1 MRKTGLII
9 LMTAAA
15 LSMSACSKTEK
26 PDSTKPSGTVA
37 ATEKETVKK
46 TEKETEK
53 STEKATEK
61 KTEAKTEEQTE
72 KETETKETL
81 SESESEAAAT
91 DENVLQLDAELS
103 ELLDKMYAIK
113 GPDFDVETDT
123 VDFDDEY
130 AVSSYTGLTMDDV
143 KKLDAA
149 IVSEPMMGSQAY
161 SLVLVRLKDKADA
174 ADIAQKMADGI
185 NPRKWVCVEADELT
199 VVSKDNIIMLFM
211 ADHELYSMDDAV
223 AAFTEVCGIF
233 RTSIFILFPSGGA
246 GVLFCRTAEIEKC
259 SAFCV

>member
-26 PDSTKPSGTVA
+26 PESTKPSGTVA

-46 TEKETEK
+46 TEKEIEK

-61 KTEAKTEEQTE
+61 KTEAQTEEQTE

-113 GPDFDVETDT
+113 DPDFDVETDT

-223 AAFTEVCGIF
+223 AAFTEVCGNPDN
-233 RTSIFILFPSGGA
+233 TYQP
-246 GVLFCRTAEIEKC
+246 K
-259 SAFCV
+259 

>member
-15 LSMSACSKTEK
+15 LSMSACSSTKKTE
-26 PDSTKPSGTVA
+26 PTKPASTA

-53 STEKATEK
+53 ATEKATEK
-61 KTEAKTEEQTE
+61 NTEAQTEEQTE

-161 SLVLVRLKDKADA
+161 SLVLVRLLH
-174 ADIAQKMADGI
+174 
-185 NPRKWVCVEADELT
+185 RKWQMEL
-199 VVSKDNIIMLFM
+199 IR
-211 ADHELYSMDDAV
+211 A
-223 AAFTEVCGIF
+223 
-233 RTSIFILFPSGGA
+233 SGY
-246 GVLFCRTAEIEKC
+246 V
-259 SAFCV
+259 

>member
-15 LSMSACSKTEK
+15 LSMSACGRTEK
-26 PDSTKPSGTVA
+26 PESTKPSGTVA
-37 ATEKETVKK
+37 NEKETVKK

-53 STEKATEK
+53 ATEK
-61 KTEAKTEEQTE
+61 KTEAQTEDQTE

-185 NPRKWVCVEADELT
+185 NPRKWVCVEACQGCCRGGTCT
-199 VVSKDNIIMLFM
+199 V
-211 ADHELYSMDDAV
+211 
-223 AAFTEVCGIF
+223 
-233 RTSIFILFPSGGA
+233 LFPFRIRICGD
-246 GVLFCRTAEIEKC
+246 VRWRRCFPCP
-259 SAFCV
+259 

>member
-15 LSMSACSKTEK
+15 LSMSACGRTEK
-26 PDSTKPSGTVA
+26 PESTKPSGTVA
-37 ATEKETVKK
+37 NEKETVKK

-53 STEKATEK
+53 ATEK
-61 KTEAKTEEQTE
+61 KTEAQTE
-72 KETETKETL
+72 DQTEKETL

-143 KKLDAA
+143 KKLDEKQF
-149 IVSEPMMGSQAY
+149 IDEY
-161 SLVLVRLKDKADA
+161 KDY
-174 ADIAQKMADGI
+174 
-185 NPRKWVCVEADELT
+185 RYTFEL
-199 VVSKDNIIMLFM
+199 
-211 ADHELYSMDDAV
+211 
-223 AAFTEVCGIF
+223 
-233 RTSIFILFPSGGA
+233 
-246 GVLFCRTAEIEKC
+246 IEK
-259 SAFCV
+259 

>member
-15 LSMSACSKTEK
+15 LSMSACGRTEK
-26 PDSTKPSGTVA
+26 PESTKPSGTVA
-37 ATEKETVKK
+37 VEKETVKK

-53 STEKATEK
+53 ATEK
-61 KTEAKTEEQTE
+61 KTEVQTEDQTE

-81 SESESEAAAT
+81 SESESDAAAT

-149 IVSEPMMGSQAY
+149 IVSEPMMARRGVFFQMVGVFHTIVFFTK
-161 SLVLVRLKDKADA
+161 LEK
-174 ADIAQKMADGI
+174 
-185 NPRKWVCVEADELT
+185 
-199 VVSKDNIIMLFM
+199 LFDP
-211 ADHELYSMDDAV
+211 ASFPDQ
-223 AAFTEVCGIF
+223 
-233 RTSIFILFPSGGA
+233 LF
-246 GVLFCRTAEIEKC
+246 
-259 SAFCV
+259 

>member
-15 LSMSACSKTEK
+15 LSMSACGRTEK
-26 PDSTKPSGTVA
+26 PESTKPSGTVA
-37 ATEKETVKK
+37 NEKETVKK

-53 STEKATEK
+53 ATEK
-61 KTEAKTEEQTE
+61 KTEAQTE
-72 KETETKETL
+72 DPKETL

-103 ELLDKMYAIK
+103 KLLDKMYAIK

-223 AAFTEVCGIF
+223 AAFTEVCGNPDNICQ
-233 RTSIFILFPSGGA
+233 P
-246 GVLFCRTAEIEKC
+246 K
-259 SAFCV
+259 

>member
-15 LSMSACSKTEK
+15 LSMSACSRTEK
-26 PDSTKPSGTVA
+26 PESTKPSGTVA
-37 ATEKETVKK
+37 NEKETVKK

-53 STEKATEK
+53 ATEK
-61 KTEAKTEEQTE
+61 KTEAQTEDQTE

-130 AVSSYTGLTMDDV
+130 AVSSYTGL
-143 KKLDAA
+143 
-149 IVSEPMMGSQAY
+149 SEPMMGSQAY

-211 ADHELYSMDDAV
+211 ADHELYSRDDAV
-223 AAFTEVCGIF
+223 AAFTEVCGNPDN
-233 RTSIFILFPSGGA
+233 TYQP
-246 GVLFCRTAEIEKC
+246 K
-259 SAFCV
+259 

>member
-15 LSMSACSKTEK
+15 LSMSACGRNEK
-26 PDSTKPSGTVA
+26 PESTKPSGTVA
-37 ATEKETVKK
+37 NEKETVKK

-53 STEKATEK
+53 ATEK
-61 KTEAKTEEQTE
+61 KTEAQTEDQTE

-91 DENVLQLDAELS
+91 DENVLQLDVELS

-161 SLVLVRLKDKADA
+161 SLVLVRLKDT
-174 ADIAQKMADGI
+174 I
-185 NPRKWVCVEADELT
+185 N
-199 VVSKDNIIMLFM
+199 I
-211 ADHELYSMDDAV
+211 LYFV
-223 AAFTEVCGIF
+223 
-233 RTSIFILFPSGGA
+233 
-246 GVLFCRTAEIEKC
+246 
-259 SAFCV
+259 

>member
-26 PDSTKPSGTVA
+26 PESTKPSGTVA

-53 STEKATEK
+53 STEK
-61 KTEAKTEEQTE
+61 KTEAQTEEQTE

-81 SESESEAAAT
+81 SESESEAAT

-211 ADHELYSMDDAV
+211 ADHELYGMDDAV
-223 AAFTEVCGIF
+223 AAFTEVCGNPDN
-233 RTSIFILFPSGGA
+233 TYQP
-246 GVLFCRTAEIEKC
+246 K
-259 SAFCV
+259 

>member
-15 LSMSACSKTEK
+15 LSMSACGRTEK
-26 PDSTKPSGTVA
+26 PEPTKSSGTVA
-37 ATEKETVKK
+37 VTEKETVKK

-53 STEKATEK
+53 STEK
-61 KTEAKTEEQTE
+61 KTEAQTEEQTE

-91 DENVLQLDAELS
+91 DENVLQLDVELS

-185 NPRKWVCVEADELT
+185 DPRKWVCVEADELT

-223 AAFTEVCGIF
+223 AAFTEVCGNPDN
-233 RTSIFILFPSGGA
+233 TCQP
-246 GVLFCRTAEIEKC
+246 K
-259 SAFCV
+259 

>member
-1 MRKTGLII
+1 M
-9 LMTAAA
+9 
-15 LSMSACSKTEK
+15 
-26 PDSTKPSGTVA
+26 
-37 ATEKETVKK
+37 
-46 TEKETEK
+46 
-53 STEKATEK
+53 
-61 KTEAKTEEQTE
+61 
-72 KETETKETL
+72 
-81 SESESEAAAT
+81 
-91 DENVLQLDAELS
+91 QLDAELS
-103 ELLDKMYAIK
+103 KLLDKMYAIK

-223 AAFTEVCGIF
+223 AAFTEVCGNPDN
-233 RTSIFILFPSGGA
+233 TYQP
-246 GVLFCRTAEIEKC
+246 K
-259 SAFCV
+259 

>member
-15 LSMSACSKTEK
+15 LSMSACGRTEK
-26 PDSTKPSGTVA
+26 PESTKPSGTVA
-37 ATEKETVKK
+37 NEKETVKK
-46 TEKETEK
+46 IDPNYGKKETE
-53 STEKATEK
+53 
-61 KTEAKTEEQTE
+61 E

-103 ELLDKMYAIK
+103 KLLDKMYAIK

-223 AAFTEVCGIF
+223 AAFTEVCGNPDN
-233 RTSIFILFPSGGA
+233 TYQP
-246 GVLFCRTAEIEKC
+246 K
-259 SAFCV
+259 

>member
-15 LSMSACSKTEK
+15 LSMSACGRNEK
-26 PDSTKPSGTVA
+26 PESTKPSGTVA
-37 ATEKETVKK
+37 NEKETVKK
-46 TEKETEK
+46 TEKETD
-53 STEKATEK
+53 KATEK
-61 KTEAKTEEQTE
+61 KTEAQTEDQTE

-149 IVSEPMMGSQAY
+149 IVSEPMM
-161 SLVLVRLKDKADA
+161 VRKF
-174 ADIAQKMADGI
+174 
-185 NPRKWVCVEADELT
+185 
-199 VVSKDNIIMLFM
+199 SKKNFD
-211 ADHELYSMDDAV
+211 
-223 AAFTEVCGIF
+223 
-233 RTSIFILFPSGGA
+233 R
-246 GVLFCRTAEIEKC
+246 
-259 SAFCV
+259 

>member
-15 LSMSACSKTEK
+15 LSMSACSSTKK
-26 PDSTKPSGTVA
+26 SDSTKPSGTVA

-53 STEKATEK
+53 ATEK
-61 KTEAKTEEQTE
+61 KTEAQTEDQTE

-223 AAFTEVCGIF
+223 AAFTEVFGNPDN
-233 RTSIFILFPSGGA
+233 TYQP
-246 GVLFCRTAEIEKC
+246 K
-259 SAFCV
+259 

>member
-15 LSMSACSKTEK
+15 LSMSACS
-26 PDSTKPSGTVA
+26 STKKPSVTSA
-37 ATEKETVKK
+37 AEKETVKK

-53 STEKATEK
+53 ATEK
-61 KTEAKTEEQTE
+61 KTEAQTEDQTE

-81 SESESEAAAT
+81 SESESEAAT

-211 ADHELYSMDDAV
+211 ADHELYGMDDAV
-223 AAFTEVCGIF
+223 AAFTEVCGNPDN
-233 RTSIFILFPSGGA
+233 TYQP
-246 GVLFCRTAEIEKC
+246 K
-259 SAFCV
+259 

>member
-15 LSMSACSKTEK
+15 LSMSACSRTEK
-26 PDSTKPSGTVA
+26 PESTKPSGTVA
-37 ATEKETVKK
+37 NEKETVKK

-53 STEKATEK
+53 ATEK
-61 KTEAKTEEQTE
+61 KTEAQTEDQTE

-149 IVSEPMMGSQAY
+149 IVSEPMMGSHRCSTAPLADSTCRPRPSSRSRHWPVL
-161 SLVLVRLKDKADA
+161 SLEPTLQRRQPTARAIGRAWARLGASA
-174 ADIAQKMADGI
+174 AG
-185 NPRKWVCVEADELT
+185 
-199 VVSKDNIIMLFM
+199 
-211 ADHELYSMDDAV
+211 
-223 AAFTEVCGIF
+223 
-233 RTSIFILFPSGGA
+233 
-246 GVLFCRTAEIEKC
+246 
-259 SAFCV
+259 

>member
-1 MRKTGLII
+1 MKGENHEKNRTYYFNDSGSTLYERMRQN
-9 LMTAAA
+9 
-15 LSMSACSKTEK
+15 EK
-26 PDSTKPSGTVA
+26 PESTKPSGTVA
-37 ATEKETVKK
+37 NEKETVKK
-46 TEKETEK
+46 TEKETD
-53 STEKATEK
+53 KATEK
-61 KTEAKTEEQTE
+61 KTEAQTEDQTE

-185 NPRKWVCVEADELT
+185 NPRKWV
-199 VVSKDNIIMLFM
+199 
-211 ADHELYSMDDAV
+211 YYY
-223 AAFTEVCGIF
+223 AFYG
-233 RTSIFILFPSGGA
+233 RS
-246 GVLFCRTAEIEKC
+246 
-259 SAFCV
+259 

>member
-15 LSMSACSKTEK
+15 LSMSACSRTEK
-26 PDSTKPSGTVA
+26 PESTKPSGTVA

-53 STEKATEK
+53 ATEK
-61 KTEAKTEEQTE
+61 KTEAQTEDQTE

-81 SESESEAAAT
+81 SESESEAAT

-103 ELLDKMYAIK
+103 ELLDKMYAVK

-185 NPRKWVCVEADELT
+185 NPRKWVCVEADEMT

-211 ADHELYSMDDAV
+211 ADHELYGMDDAV
-223 AAFTEVCGIF
+223 AAFTEVCGNPDN
-233 RTSIFILFPSGGA
+233 TYQP
-246 GVLFCRTAEIEKC
+246 K
-259 SAFCV
+259 

>member
-15 LSMSACSKTEK
+15 LSMSACGRTEK
-26 PDSTKPSGTVA
+26 PESTKPSGTVA
-37 ATEKETVKK
+37 NEKETVKK

-53 STEKATEK
+53 ATEK
-61 KTEAKTEEQTE
+61 KTQAQTEDQTE

-223 AAFTEVCGIF
+223 AAFTEVCGNPDN
-233 RTSIFILFPSGGA
+233 TCQP
-246 GVLFCRTAEIEKC
+246 K
-259 SAFCV
+259 

>member
-15 LSMSACSKTEK
+15 LSMSACGRTEK
-26 PDSTKPSGTVA
+26 PESTKPSVTSA
-37 ATEKETVKK
+37 AEKETVKK

-53 STEKATEK
+53 TTEKATEK
-61 KTEAKTEEQTE
+61 KTEAQTEDQTE

-81 SESESEAAAT
+81 SESESEASAT

-174 ADIAQKMADGI
+174 ADIAQKMA
-185 NPRKWVCVEADELT
+185 
-199 VVSKDNIIMLFM
+199 
-211 ADHELYSMDDAV
+211 
-223 AAFTEVCGIF
+223 
-233 RTSIFILFPSGGA
+233 
-246 GVLFCRTAEIEKC
+246 
-259 SAFCV
+259 

>member
-9 LMTAAA
+9 LMTAVA
-15 LSMSACSKTEK
+15 LSMSACGRTEK
-26 PDSTKPSGTVA
+26 PESTKPSGTVA
-37 ATEKETVKK
+37 NEKETVKK

-53 STEKATEK
+53 ATEK
-61 KTEAKTEEQTE
+61 KTEEQTE
-72 KETETKETL
+72 DQTEKETL

-223 AAFTEVCGIF
+223 AAFTEVCGNPDN
-233 RTSIFILFPSGGA
+233 TCQP
-246 GVLFCRTAEIEKC
+246 K
-259 SAFCV
+259 

>member
-15 LSMSACSKTEK
+15 LSMSACSSTKK
-26 PDSTKPSGTVA
+26 PESTKPSVTSA
-37 ATEKETVKK
+37 AEKETVKK

-53 STEKATEK
+53 ATEK
-61 KTEAKTEEQTE
+61 KTEAQTEDQTE

-81 SESESEAAAT
+81 SESESEAAT

-103 ELLDKMYAIK
+103 ELLDKMYAVK

-223 AAFTEVCGIF
+223 AAFTEVCGNPDN
-233 RTSIFILFPSGGA
+233 TYQP
-246 GVLFCRTAEIEKC
+246 K
-259 SAFCV
+259 

>member
-15 LSMSACSKTEK
+15 LSMSACSSTKK

-53 STEKATEK
+53 STEK
-61 KTEAKTEEQTE
+61 KTEAQTEEQTE

-103 ELLDKMYAIK
+103 ELLDKMYAVK

-185 NPRKWVCVEADELT
+185 NPRKWVCVEADEMT

-211 ADHELYSMDDAV
+211 ADHELYGMDDAV
-223 AAFTEVCGIF
+223 AAFTEVCGNPDN
-233 RTSIFILFPSGGA
+233 TCQP
-246 GVLFCRTAEIEKC
+246 K
-259 SAFCV
+259 

>member
-15 LSMSACSKTEK
+15 LSMSACGRNEK
-26 PDSTKPSGTVA
+26 PESTKPSGTVA
-37 ATEKETVKK
+37 NEKETVKK

-53 STEKATEK
+53 ATEK
-61 KTEAKTEEQTE
+61 KTEAQTEDQTE

-91 DENVLQLDAELS
+91 DENVLQLDVELS

-185 NPRKWVCVEADELT
+185 NPDRKS
-199 VVSKDNIIMLFM
+199 VV
-211 ADHELYSMDDAV
+211 
-223 AAFTEVCGIF
+223 
-233 RTSIFILFPSGGA
+233 
-246 GVLFCRTAEIEKC
+246 
-259 SAFCV
+259 

>member
-15 LSMSACSKTEK
+15 LSMSACSRTEK
-26 PDSTKPSGTVA
+26 PESTKPSGTVA
-37 ATEKETVKK
+37 NEKETVKK

-53 STEKATEK
+53 ATEK
-61 KTEAKTEEQTE
+61 KTEAQTE
-72 KETETKETL
+72 DQTEIETETKETETKETETKETL

-223 AAFTEVCGIF
+223 AAFTEVCGNPDN
-233 RTSIFILFPSGGA
+233 TYQP
-246 GVLFCRTAEIEKC
+246 K
-259 SAFCV
+259 

>member
-15 LSMSACSKTEK
+15 LSMSACSRTEK
-26 PDSTKPSGTVA
+26 SESTKPSGTAA

-46 TEKETEK
+46 TEKEIEK

-61 KTEAKTEEQTE
+61 KTEAQTEDQTE

-103 ELLDKMYAIK
+103 ELLDKMYAVK

-223 AAFTEVCGIF
+223 AAFTEVCGNPDN
-233 RTSIFILFPSGGA
+233 TYQP
-246 GVLFCRTAEIEKC
+246 K
-259 SAFCV
+259 

>member
-1 MRKTGLII
+1 M
-9 LMTAAA
+9 
-15 LSMSACSKTEK
+15 
-26 PDSTKPSGTVA
+26 
-37 ATEKETVKK
+37 
-46 TEKETEK
+46 
-53 STEKATEK
+53 
-61 KTEAKTEEQTE
+61 
-72 KETETKETL
+72 
-81 SESESEAAAT
+81 
-91 DENVLQLDAELS
+91 QLDAELS

-223 AAFTEVCGIF
+223 AAFTEVCGN
-233 RTSIFILFPSGGA
+233 TDNTCQP
-246 GVLFCRTAEIEKC
+246 K
-259 SAFCV
+259 

>member
-15 LSMSACSKTEK
+15 LSMSACSRTEK
-26 PDSTKPSGTVA
+26 PESTKPSGTVA
-37 ATEKETVKK
+37 NEKETVKK

-53 STEKATEK
+53 ATEK
-61 KTEAKTEEQTE
+61 KTEAQTE
-72 KETETKETL
+72 DQTEKETL

-223 AAFTEVCGIF
+223 AAFTEVCGNPDN
-233 RTSIFILFPSGGA
+233 TYQP
-246 GVLFCRTAEIEKC
+246 K
-259 SAFCV
+259 